1 MAAAVQARLPRARRG
16 GGARPDLH
24 PELCCAR
31 QVVMLL
37 HRILALSSHSKE
49 ILHKIET
56 EKKFVLLSKRGV
68 SEDQKDKPLPTKN
81 SFGHYR

>member
-1 MAAAVQARLPRARRG
+1 
-16 GGARPDLH
+16 
-24 PELCCAR
+24 
-31 QVVMLL
+31 MLL